1 MKIGT
6 LASMANCSTET
17 VRFYEKEG
25 LLPEPDRTASNYR
38 TYSGHHLERLRFIR
52 NCRTLDMTHDEIRS
66 LLRLMD
72 HPQGDCEPVNSLLDE
87 HIVHVDV
94 RLQELGRMRTQLL
107 DLREKCASA
116 SAVGDCGII
125 QGLASM
131 ETEEKHRSG
140 SHLG

>member
-1 MKIGT
+1 MKIGK

-25 LLPEPDRTASNYR
+25 LLPEPDRTDSNYR
-38 TYSGHHLERLRFIR
+38 TYRSHHLERLRFIR

-66 LLRLMD
+66 LLGLMD
-72 HPQGDCEPVNSLLDE
+72 HPQGDCEPVNTLLDE

-94 RLQELGRMRTQLL
+94 RLQELARLRIQLL
-107 DLREKCASA
+107 DLREQCACASA
-116 SAVGDCGII
+116 VEDCGII

-131 ETEEKHRSG
+131 ETEEKQPSG